1 MPADRGLQ
9 GDCIPMSVEL
19 IDRTGS
25 LTRIGDQ
32 PLQRQ
37 LSAATVWYATIAI
50 AASLAYYHWCYEG
63 WLQTIVF
70 AGAITAAL
78 ICALTFLSR
87 RILFSITLIALLVA
101 SIVIASDIKQHYI
114 EMVLHA
120 YDVVFYLTSW
130 STVVY
135 LWTDHR
141 SLLLVL
147 LAMISIALVS
157 GLVLWRLDSSRVPR
171 RFSGGL
177 FVLCV
182 ALSVGASYAKGER
195 RNTQF
200 YWDHLYV
207 SSFYSSWSET
217 LETLWKGQLF
227 DALKSQPMPPFKIP
241 TCALQQKPPHI
252 ILIHQESVFP
262 PSYFSEINY
271 DHRLDP
277 FFKSFDGRLHKL
289 RVETYGGASWLTEFS
304 VLAGVSSYSFGGM
317 RTFVQSLMQGKIHDA
332 VPQVLARCGYHNS
345 VFYPVPKAF
354 VSNDRFYAT
363 VGMPEIFDYRAQGAK
378 RFDERDRFYYANALN
393 DIERHVAVS
402 NSPLFTFV
410 ITSATHL
417 PYDKT
422 YEPNVHV
429 SGGGPGTDPE
439 MNEYLR
445 RLALAHMDYDE
456 FRTSLSKR
464 FPSERFLIVQYGD
477 HQPIAT
483 RMLLGFDESSFAE
496 DIKLTPESRGLLT
509 YYSVDGVNYRPP
521 SLPEVDVVDVPYLG
535 TIMLQAARLPLPD
548 SYQERLRLLGL
559 CDGRYFTCKKS
570 QEILAFHRRLMDSGL
585 IDAR

>member
-1 MPADRGLQ
+1 
-9 GDCIPMSVEL
+9 MSIEL
-19 IDRTGS
+19 IHRTGS
-25 LTRIGDQ
+25 LSRVDDH
-32 PLQRQ
+32 LFEHQ
-37 LSAATVWYATIAI
+37 LSASAVWYATSAI
-50 AASLAYYHWCYEG
+50 AVSLAYYHWRYEG
-63 WLQTIVF
+63 WRETIIF
-70 AGAITAAL
+70 AGAITTAL
-78 ICALTFLSR
+78 ISALTFVSR

-101 SIVIASDIKQHYI
+101 TIVIASGIKQHYV

-120 YDVVFYLTSW
+120 YDIVFYLTSW
-130 STVVY
+130 STIVY
-135 LWTDHR
+135 LWVDHR
-141 SLLLVL
+141 SMLLAL
-147 LAMISIALVS
+147 LAMITIIIIS
-157 GLVLWRLDSSRVPR
+157 GLLLWHLDSSRIPR

-195 RNTQF
+195 GNTQF

-217 LETLWKGQLF
+217 LQTLWKGQLF

-241 TCALQQKPPHI
+241 TCVLDRKPPHI
-252 ILIHQESVFP
+252 ILIHQESAFP

-271 DHRLDP
+271 DHGLDP
-277 FFKSFDGRLHKL
+277 FFRSFDGHLHKL

-393 DIERHVAVS
+393 DIERHIALS
-402 NSPLFTFV
+402 NSPLFTFI

-417 PYDKT
+417 PYNKT
-422 YEPNVHV
+422 YEPDVHV

-445 RLALAHMDYDE
+445 RLGLAHMDYDE
-456 FRTSLSKR
+456 FRIALSKR
-464 FPSERFLIVQYGD
+464 FPTEHFLIVQYGD

-483 RMLLGFDESSFAE
+483 RTLLGFDASSFAE
-496 DIKLTPESRGLLT
+496 DIKLTPDSRGLLT
-509 YYSVDGVNYRPP
+509 YYSVDGVNYVPP
-521 SLPEVDVVDVPYLG
+521 SLPEVDVLDVPYLG

-548 SYQERLRLLGL
+548 SYQERLRLLAL
-559 CDGRYFTCKKS
+559 CEGRYFTCTKS

>member
-1 MPADRGLQ
+1 
-9 GDCIPMSVEL
+9 MSVEP
-19 IDRTGS
+19 IDRTES
-25 LTRIGDQ
+25 LSPIGVRLFER
-32 PLQRQ
+32 PLSP
-37 LSAATVWYATIAI
+37 SAVWYATSAI
-50 AASLAYYHWCYEG
+50 AVGLSYYHWRYEG
-63 WLQTIVF
+63 WRETIIF

-78 ICALTFLSR
+78 ICALTFVSR

-101 SIVIASDIKQHYI
+101 TIVIASDIKQHYI

-120 YDVVFYLTSW
+120 YDVVFYLMSW
-130 STVVY
+130 STIVY
-135 LWTDHR
+135 LWVDHR
-141 SLLLVL
+141 SMLLAL
-147 LAMISIALVS
+147 LAMIAIATIS
-157 GLVLWRLDSSRVPR
+157 GALLWRVDSSRVPR
-171 RFSGGL
+171 SISGGL

-182 ALSVGASYAKGER
+182 VVSLGASYEKGER

-217 LETLWKGQLF
+217 LQTLWKGQLF
-227 DALKSQPMPPFKIP
+227 DALKSQPMPPFKVP
-241 TCALQQKPPHI
+241 TCFLDQKPPHI
-252 ILIHQESVFP
+252 ILIHQESAFP
-262 PSYFSEINY
+262 PSYFSEISY
-271 DHRLDP
+271 DHGLDP
-277 FFKSFDGRLHKL
+277 FFRSFDGRVHKL

-317 RTFVQSLMQGKIHDA
+317 RPFVQSLMQGKVHDA

-354 VSNDRFYAT
+354 VSNGRFYAT

-393 DIERHVAVS
+393 DIERHVASS
-402 NSPLFTFV
+402 NNPLFTFI

-417 PYDKT
+417 PYNNT
-422 YEPNVHV
+422 YEPDVHV

-445 RLALAHMDYDE
+445 RLGLAHIDYDE
-456 FRTSLSKR
+456 FRAALSKR
-464 FPSERFLIVQYGD
+464 FPTEHFLIVQYGD

-483 RMLLGFDESSFAE
+483 RALLGFDATSFAE

-509 YYSVDGVNYRPP
+509 YYSVDGVNYVPP
-521 SLPEVDVVDVPYLG
+521 SLPEVDVLDVPYLG
-535 TIMLQAARLPLPD
+535 TIMLQAARLPLPE
-548 SYQERLRLLGL
+548 SYQERLRLLAL
-559 CDGRYFTCKKS
+559 CEGRYFTCSKS

>member
-1 MPADRGLQ
+1 
-9 GDCIPMSVEL
+9 MSAEL
-19 IDRTGS
+19 VHRTGPPI
-25 LTRIGDQ
+25 LIGTHALD
-32 PLQRQ
+32 RK
-37 LSAATVWYATIAI
+37 LSASAVWYATCAI
-50 AASLAYYHWCYEG
+50 AVGLAYYHWCYEG
-63 WLQTIVF
+63 WRDTIIF

-78 ICALTFLSR
+78 IFALTFVSR

-101 SIVIASDIKQHYI
+101 TIVIAADVKQHYV

-130 STVVY
+130 STIVF
-135 LWTDHR
+135 LWVDHR
-141 SLLLVL
+141 SLLLAL
-147 LAMISIALVS
+147 LAMIVIAIVS
-157 GLVLWRLDSSRVPR
+157 GLVLWHFDSSRVPR

-182 ALSVGASYAKGER
+182 ALSTGASYAKGER
-195 RNTQF
+195 GNTQF

-217 LETLWKGQLF
+217 LQTLWKGQLF

-241 TCALQQKPPHI
+241 TCALNQKPPHI
-252 ILIHQESVFP
+252 ILIHQESAFP
-262 PSYFSEINY
+262 PSYFSEISY

-354 VSNDRFYAT
+354 VSNDRFYT
-363 VGMPEIFDYRAQGAK
+363 SVGMPEIFDYRAQGAK

-393 DIERHVAVS
+393 DIERHIALS

-417 PYDKT
+417 PYTKT
-422 YEPNVHV
+422 YEPNVQV

-445 RLALAHMDYDE
+445 RLGLAHMDYDE
-456 FRTSLSKR
+456 FRTALSKR
-464 FPSERFLIVQYGD
+464 FPGERFLIVQYGD

-483 RMLLGFDESSFAE
+483 RTLLGFDATSFAE

-509 YYSVDGVNYRPP
+509 YYSVDGVNYDPP
-521 SLPEVDVVDVPYLG
+521 PLPEIDVLDVPYLG

-548 SYQERLRLLGL
+548 SYQERLRLLAL
-559 CDGRYFTCKKS
+559 CQGRYFTCTKS

-585 IDAR
+585 IEAR

>member
-1 MPADRGLQ
+1 
-9 GDCIPMSVEL
+9 MSAEL
-19 IDRTGS
+19 VHRTGS
-25 LTRIGDQ
+25 PILIGTHALD
-32 PLQRQ
+32 RK
-37 LSAATVWYATIAI
+37 LSASAVWYATSAI
-50 AASLAYYHWCYEG
+50 AVGLAYYHWCYEG
-63 WLQTIVF
+63 WRDTIIF

-78 ICALTFLSR
+78 IFALTFVSR

-101 SIVIASDIKQHYI
+101 TIVIAADVKQHYV

-130 STVVY
+130 STIVF
-135 LWTDHR
+135 LWVDHR
-141 SLLLVL
+141 SLLLAL
-147 LAMISIALVS
+147 LAMIAVAIVS
-157 GLVLWRLDSSRVPR
+157 GLVLWHFDSSRVPR

-182 ALSVGASYAKGER
+182 ALSMGASYAKGER
-195 RNTQF
+195 GNTQF

-217 LETLWKGQLF
+217 LQTLWKGQLF

-241 TCALQQKPPHI
+241 TCALNRKPPHI
-252 ILIHQESVFP
+252 ILIHQESAFP
-262 PSYFSEINY
+262 PSYFSEISY

-354 VSNDRFYAT
+354 VSNDRFYT
-363 VGMPEIFDYRAQGAK
+363 SVGMPEIFDYRAQGAK

-393 DIERHVAVS
+393 DIERHIALS

-417 PYDKT
+417 PYTKT
-422 YEPNVHV
+422 YEPNVQV

-445 RLALAHMDYDE
+445 RLGLAHMDYDE
-456 FRTSLSKR
+456 FRTALSKR
-464 FPSERFLIVQYGD
+464 FPGERFLIVQYGD

-483 RMLLGFDESSFAE
+483 RTLLGFDATSFAE

-509 YYSVDGVNYRPP
+509 YYSVDGVNYDPP
-521 SLPEVDVVDVPYLG
+521 SLPEIDVLDVPYLG

-548 SYQERLRLLGL
+548 SYQERLRLLAL
-559 CDGRYFTCKKS
+559 CQGRYFTCTKS

-585 IDAR
+585 IEAR